1 MLIMFWITFNNRTR
15 IRIYSMNPNPDHLEY
30 MNPDH
35 LESINPDANQFESV
49 NLYRLESRNPDPDY
63 LESMNHYFLLIFF
76 KVLYSLYYYTYYPF
90 LYTCLIMED
99 DIGVC
104 VVPYSCITQG
114 IHEKERQKIRQRS
127 SLLFGGT
134 E

>member
-1 MLIMFWITFNNRTR
+1 
-15 IRIYSMNPNPDHLEY
+15 

-134 E
+134 EYLAAPDIFQHNDLEQKDE